1 MERMQEDLEE
11 QVASILAERIE
22 LQIQNETLESG
33 METLERELGRIKE
46 VLEPKKNGK
55 RKAPFLEGFLKELEG
70 DGRLQDLLQ
79 RMMNGRAKRGTS
91 KKSLQMRYE
100 DASYLVKRIL
110 RDDLFRLVEHVCNE
124 VMKQNKANEDILDS
138 PQSQLKLFQK
148 ARLRDWQVEVQYQ
161 Y

>member
-1 MERMQEDLEE
+1 MQEDLEE
-11 QVASILAERIE
+11 QVASILAERLE
-22 LQIQNETLESG
+22 LQTQNETLESER
-33 METLERELGRIKE
+33 ETLERELRRIKE
-46 VLEPKKNGK
+46 VLEPKEKTGK
-55 RKAPFLEGFLKELEG
+55 RKTPFLEGFLKELEG

>member
-1 MERMQEDLEE
+1 
-11 QVASILAERIE
+11 
-22 LQIQNETLESG
+22 
-33 METLERELGRIKE
+33 
-46 VLEPKKNGK
+46 
-55 RKAPFLEGFLKELEG
+55 
-70 DGRLQDLLQ
+70 
-79 RMMNGRAKRGTS
+79 
-91 KKSLQMRYE
+91 MRYE